1 MNQPA
6 LSIDCEFIKYLLII
20 MGVPLDIYM
29 HVVRFTKDNASRTG
43 IFVVV
48 VVVVVFYFQ

>member
-1 MNQPA
+1 MH
-6 LSIDCEFIKYLLII
+6 I
-20 MGVPLDIYM
+20 VP
-29 HVVRFTKDNASRTG
+29 FTKDNASRTG